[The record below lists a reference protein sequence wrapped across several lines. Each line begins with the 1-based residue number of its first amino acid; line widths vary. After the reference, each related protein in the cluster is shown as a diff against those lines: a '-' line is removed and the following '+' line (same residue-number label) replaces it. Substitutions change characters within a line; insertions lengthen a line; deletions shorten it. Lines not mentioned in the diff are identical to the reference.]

1 MKLGFVGLG
10 TMGNPMVRNLIT
22 AGFNVKVYDSVEAA
36 LNKAAGYGAIR
47 AESCFDAAHDSDVTI
62 TMLPDTPDVQSVVMG
77 KEGVLTAMHPGGIVI
92 DMSTISPVVT
102 QEFSKEAVKAG
113 VIFLDAPVSGGEPGA
128 IAATLSIMVGGEESA
143 FQKCLGIFNV
153 LGKNI
158 NYMGPSGS
166 GQTTKLC
173 NQIICGLN
181 IQAMCEGLILGAK
194 AGLNMEKL
202 LSVVS
207 AGAAGSWMLTN
218 LGPKIITKD
227 YKPGFKIKLQQKD
240 LRLALDQAFHLKVPL
255 PGTGIVHQV
264 LRVAEN
270 AGMSEQ
276 GTQAAI
282 TALEKMCGFEVH

>member
-1 MKLGFVGLG
+1 M
-10 TMGNPMVRNLIT
+10 R
-22 AGFNVKVYDSVEAA
+22 
-36 LNKAAGYGAIR
+36 
-47 AESCFDAAHDSDVTI
+47 
-62 TMLPDTPDVQSVVMG
+62 
-77 KEGVLTAMHPGGIVI
+77 PGSIII
-92 DMSTISPVVT
+92 DMSTISPSAT
-102 QEFSKEAVKAG
+102 QEFAKQAADRGVK
-113 VIFLDAPVSGGEPGA
+113 FLDAPVSGGEPGA
-128 IAATLSIMVGGEESA
+128 IAATLSIMVGGEQSVYD
-143 FQKCLGIFNV
+143 KCLEIFKA

-158 NYMGPSGS
+158 NYMGSSGM

-207 AGAAGSWMLTN
+207 TGAAGSWMLSN
-218 LGPKIITKD
+218 LGPKIIAKD

-240 LRLALDQAFHLKVPL
+240 LRLALDQADHLRVSL
-255 PGTGIVHQV
+255 LGTGIVHQIFT
-264 LRVAEN
+264 VAEN

-282 TALEKMCGFEVH
+282 TALERMCGFEVC